1 VGREIC
7 LTVRRILSSGLLVT
21 TDMQRWIINLSQGN
35 NYDDVVQTDR
45 FIKVSYIE
53 SFFKPL
59 MKFLVLYY
67 QGGIFQNI
75 QKLML

>member
-1 VGREIC
+1 MGREIC